1 MELLSWTLAVL
12 SADRGPT
19 PTEDRTALVTER
31 NTNSAMAIK
40 QPANRIRIEAS

>member
-1 MELLSWTLAVL
+1 MFAALDDDWRPT
-12 SADRGPT
+12 SA
-19 PTEDRTALVTER
+19 EDQTALVAER